1 MSCQVTAATKTTIA
15 TMMGI
20 CICAWNSCFYFYIGT
35 LTFYKNANNQCA
47 YVEAKQQWERQT
59 QRTNIKIVMSGD
71 GGDEN
76 NNCHNDGNLYLCKNY
91 FFGTLTFHKNANSRC
106 AYVEAK
112 KQWKRQTQTTNNKIF
127 MQDDDGDEQ
136 LSLQTMPINICTRRT
151 LMVVPH
157 WHIDFFK
164 NTTVNVRMRSHNKDG
179 NDRIRR
185 QTTKSSC
192 KTTTAMKNCR
202 YRRCQS
208 ASVHVELSWLF
219 HIGT

>member
-1 MSCQVTAATKTTIA
+1 MQTVNVRMWKQSNNGNDRLREQTSKSSCQATAATKTTIA

-20 CICAWNSCFYFYIGT
+20 CICARIN
-35 LTFYKNANNQCA
+35 
-47 YVEAKQQWERQT
+47 
-59 QRTNIKIVMSGD
+59 
-71 GGDEN
+71 
-76 NNCHNDGNLYLCKNY
+76 

-112 KQWKRQTQTTNNKIF
+112 KQWKRQTQTTNNKIV